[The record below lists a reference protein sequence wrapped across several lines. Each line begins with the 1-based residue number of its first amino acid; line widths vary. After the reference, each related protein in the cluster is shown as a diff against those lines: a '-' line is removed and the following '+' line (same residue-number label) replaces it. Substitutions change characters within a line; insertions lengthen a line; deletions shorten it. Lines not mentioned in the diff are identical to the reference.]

1 MNAGDTSNRQGQRT
15 ERVKHSDNGEFHLI
29 GDDEDSKPVSKGAGK
44 AGKTS
49 RQKGQ
54 LRDPPSMAQLEPNVN
69 EHDPKRNALDP
80 EETRNILM
88 LNAEEEEGYTEEDAA
103 SLEVATPKAFANE
116 MDGR

>member
-1 MNAGDTSNRQGQRT
+1 MNAAYTSNRQGQRT
-15 ERVKHSDNGEFHLI
+15 ERVKYSDNSEFHLI

-69 EHDPKRNALDP
+69 EQDPKRNALGP
-80 EETRNILM
+80 EETKNILM
-88 LNAEEEEGYTEEDAA
+88 LNAEEEDYTEDDASG
-103 SLEVATPKAFANE
+103 SL
-116 MDGR
+116 G